1 VAGSGDDEG
10 SLSVSVPTTV
20 NGTLIDDAAI
30 AREAARLRPE
40 YVRYMEKSGDP
51 MDEEALLARLLEW
64 AEENLVEAELLRQA
78 ERADPVSLTDA
89 DVAETMREVE
99 ASYGG
104 REKFE
109 RCMSAAPE
117 NLDALRREVLQRL
130 RISRFV
136 ERLTADVPPPAPED
150 VERAYRTEPKRWTTP
165 ELIHARH
172 IVKNAADAPDED
184 AMKEPLRR
192 AMAELEAGAGFA
204 EVADR
209 YSDCAG
215 NGGDLGVFARGQM
228 VESFERV
235 VCAMRPGEVSDMFAT
250 EFGWHIAQL
259 VERTPARI
267 LSLEEVREALAE
279 MLMEQRRQGAVE
291 RYLDDLKGRATIVR
305 GTAVSPTLRP

>member
-1 VAGSGDDEG
+1 MAGSGDDEG

-150 VERAYRTEPKRWTTP
+150 VERAYRTEPKRWTTA

-267 LSLEEVREALAE
+267 LPLEEVREALAE